1 LLSRAGTEGG
11 RRGRDGGEGFRIVR
25 GKRERAEGEEGGM
38 GGEERDRMR
47 RELYGIHSSS
57 SVVPPTY
64 VTNTY
69 MRPNTRQKYPTYM
82 TYILCR
88 ISHTTKP
95 RHEILDTYVPL
106 HLSLSHAHT

>member
-1 LLSRAGTEGG
+1 
-11 RRGRDGGEGFRIVR
+11 
-25 GKRERAEGEEGGM
+25 M

-69 MRPNTRQKYPTYM
+69 MRPNKRQKYFEISDIHDVHPVPYFTYDKA
-82 TYILCR
+82 TSR
-88 ISHTTKP
+88 NT
-95 RHEILDTYVPL
+95 
-106 HLSLSHAHT
+106 